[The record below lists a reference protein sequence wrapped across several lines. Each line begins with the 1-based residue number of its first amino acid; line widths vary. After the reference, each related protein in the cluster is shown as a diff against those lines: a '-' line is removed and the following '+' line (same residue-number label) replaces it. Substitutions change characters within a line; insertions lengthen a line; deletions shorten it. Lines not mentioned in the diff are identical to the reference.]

1 MPLINKNAISSIYI
15 LRLTVNFSAIQKY
28 VAELKLTP
36 QELSEPAD
44 VPYNLEEDR
53 AENKN
58 SMLTKIKG
66 MWNVKA
72 EEVRE
77 IESDFD
83 DFEKKDERKVGFK
96 DRKIIEYENR
106 IRSYST
112 PDKIFRYFATY
123 RVVDEKG
130 NILTSSIILSYQLQ

>member
-1 MPLINKNAISSIYI
+1 
-15 LRLTVNFSAIQKY
+15 
-28 VAELKLTP
+28 
-36 QELSEPAD
+36 
-44 VPYNLEEDR
+44 
-53 AENKN
+53 
-58 SMLTKIKG
+58 MLTKIKG

>member
-1 MPLINKNAISSIYI
+1 MD
-15 LRLTVNFSAIQKY
+15 
-28 VAELKLTP
+28 ELNVTP
-36 QELSEPAD
+36 QELSEPTD
-44 VPYNLEEDR
+44 GPYNLEEYL
-53 AENKN
+53 AEKGKN
-58 SMLTKIKG
+58 SLFTKIKG

-72 EEVRE
+72 EELRE

-83 DFEKKDERKVGFK
+83 DFDKKDEKKVGFK

-130 NILTSSIILSYQLQ
+130 KFNT